1 MVRCLS
7 VVKDVTGFIK
17 KQYRIAISYIMSAVV
32 RCVSK

>member
-7 VVKDVTGFIK
+7 VVRDVTGFIK
-17 KQYRIAISYIMSAVV
+17 KQYRIAVIDIMSAIV